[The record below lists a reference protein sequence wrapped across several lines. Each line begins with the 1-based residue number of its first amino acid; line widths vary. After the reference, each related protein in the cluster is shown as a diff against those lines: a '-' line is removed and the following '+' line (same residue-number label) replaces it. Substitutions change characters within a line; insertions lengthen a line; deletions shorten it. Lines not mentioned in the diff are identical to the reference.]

1 MATAATAA
9 TTAATAEDINTTMA
23 AIDRSCLL
31 RHLPTNTNHYMNQPM
46 KYLVL
51 LSALI
56 AALGL
61 ASCVATPA
69 APPAGCT
76 T

>member
-1 MATAATAA
+1 MST
-9 TTAATAEDINTTMA
+9 TTAVTAEDINTTMA
-23 AIDRSCLL
+23 AIEQSSLL
-31 RHLPTNTNHYMNQPM
+31 RHLPTNHCLKLLM
-46 KYLVL
+46 KYLLL

-61 ASCVATPA
+61 ASCVTPPA